1 MSLTVEFS
9 TIDAALRKVAAES
22 AITPLQARV
31 LLAISDGAAGDDGV
45 VSDVLERSLGMHD
58 SAVRRALG
66 VLYSRRL
73 ARATGCDGGPRRRGV
88 RSRIW
93 LTPEGA
99 GACERVGRWALAIR
113 QAAAAGVP
121 A

>member
-1 MSLTVEFS
+1 MSLTAEFS
-9 TIDAALRKVAAES
+9 TIDWALRKVAVES

-31 LLAISDGAAGDDGV
+31 LLAIADGADDDDGI
-45 VSDVLERSLGMHD
+45 VSDVLERSLGIHD

-73 ARATGCDGGPRRRGV
+73 AQAVGCDGGPRRPGT
-88 RSRIW
+88 RSRISV
-93 LTPEGA
+93 TPEGA
-99 GACERVGRWALAIR
+99 GACDRVGRWAQAIR
-113 QAAAAGVP
+113 QASAAEVP